1 MKDLRP
7 PGSRPASELEDV
19 ATVAQCPPMRPIP
32 RPGADDPALAHGSA
46 LSEPGLS
53 YFLHR
58 MQDVWRWR
66 IVDEVGE
73 VVASGAAEDY
83 ARADADALAALLGG
97 KPAEPRLMSG
107 DS

>member
-1 MKDLRP
+1 M
-7 PGSRPASELEDV
+7 
-19 ATVAQCPPMRPIP
+19 
-32 RPGADDPALAHGSA
+32 
-46 LSEPGLS
+46 SEPVLS
-53 YFLHR
+53 YFMHR

-97 KPAEPRLMSG
+97 RPPGPRLLPG